1 MYFKKDSIPSR
12 NFLLY
17 ENIKKN
23 MDALYEHSEKILKLT
38 RSGKYALAEFKDYF
52 IWLLKLHETTEN
64 LMKNIMEN
72 MKKLYDIVNY
82 L

>member
-38 RSGKYALAEFKDYF
+38 RTVKYALAEFKDY
-52 IWLLKLHETTEN
+52 L
-64 LMKNIMEN
+64 
-72 MKKLYDIVNY
+72 
-82 L
+82 